1 MSLFIIFSIQLT
13 SENMMESEAHT
24 LPTLGESL
32 VLVAAWSR
40 QGGTGT
46 GFFWISSLKQ
56 VEG

>member
-1 MSLFIIFSIQLT
+1 MWFTEKVTYVYIYC
-13 SENMMESEAHT
+13 ESSGILST

-40 QGGTGT
+40 QEGTGG

-56 VEG
+56 VER